1 MKKAFIAVAAFA
13 VIAFASCGNEQKKN
27 AENAVDSA
35 ETTVVDE
42 TVKAGAVAAIE
53 ELKGRLEE
61 KDASKV
67 KEALTKAQA
76 EVQELVK
83 NDPEKAEAY
92 LKQLQDYLK
101 NNAEQIKAVA
111 GEKAAGLASTL
122 SNVPATLVIETLKS
136 QAGDAKAT
144 GADAVVKA
152 AEAAAAIKNAPEA
165 TKNAVDQAIENAKS
179 AAENKAKER
188 AEENKKKTEEAV
200 NAQKKKVNDAINK
213 GLKDLQTKIEL
224 PR

>member
-27 AENAVDSA
+27 AESAVDSA

-61 KDASKV
+61 KDASKA

-101 NNAEQIKAVA
+101 NNAEQIKAGTSHSGDRNIEVA
-111 GEKAAGLASTL
+111 S
-122 SNVPATLVIETLKS
+122 
-136 QAGDAKAT
+136 
-144 GADAVVKA
+144 
-152 AEAAAAIKNAPEA
+152 
-165 TKNAVDQAIENAKS
+165 
-179 AAENKAKER
+179 R
-188 AEENKKKTEEAV
+188 
-200 NAQKKKVNDAINK
+200 
-213 GLKDLQTKIEL
+213 
-224 PR
+224 

>member
-13 VIAFASCGNEQKKN
+13 VIAFASCGNEQKKS

-42 TVKAGAVAAIE
+42 TIKASAVAAIE

-111 GEKAAGLASTL
+111 GEKAADLASTL
-122 SNVPATLVIETLKS
+122 SNAPATLVIETLKS

-213 GLKDLQTKIEL
+213 GLKDLKTQIEL

>member
-122 SNVPATLVIETLKS
+122 SNAPATLVIETLKS

-165 TKNAVDQAIENAKS
+165 TKNAVSRPLKMQNLLLKTRLKS
-179 AAENKAKER
+179 VQRRTRRRPKR
-188 AEENKKKTEEAV
+188 
-200 NAQKKKVNDAINK
+200 
-213 GLKDLQTKIEL
+213 L
-224 PR
+224 

>member
-1 MKKAFIAVAAFA
+1 MKKVFIAVAAFA
-13 VIAFASCGNEQKKN
+13 VIAFTSCGNEQKKN
-27 AENAVDSA
+27 AENAVDSI

-42 TVKAGAVAAIE
+42 TAKAGAEAAIE
-53 ELKGRLEE
+53 ELKGKLEE

-67 KEALTKAQA
+67 KEALTKAQT
-76 EVQELVK
+76 EIQELVK

-111 GEKAAGLASTL
+111 GEKAANLASTL
-122 SNVPATLVIETLKS
+122 SNAPATQMIETLKS
-136 QAGDAKAT
+136 QVGDAKAT

-165 TKNAVDQAIENAKS
+165 TKKAVDQAIEKTKAD
-179 AAENKAKER
+179 AEAKAKER

-200 NAQKKKVNDAINK
+200 NAQKKKASDAIDK
-213 GLKDLQTKIEL
+213 GVSDLKGKLGL
-224 PR
+224 